1 LHLVRLHALA
11 LDEVAEPFA
20 SLLDHGSRIAPWVD
34 ALAQREVVETREEL
48 ERSVPAVLADDLRDD
63 GLSGEPAADVRVER
77 RAGALALLRLV
88 EEDPLALGGQ
98 LSSAA
103 FACSAILPNAA
114 RSLTA
119 SSASTLRSSSMP
131 ALRQPATNWL

>member
-1 LHLVRLHALA
+1 
-11 LDEVAEPFA
+11 
-20 SLLDHGSRIAPWVD
+20 
-34 ALAQREVVETREEL
+34 VEARKEL
-48 ERSVPAVLADDLRDD
+48 KRPVPAYVADDLGDD
-63 GLSGEPAADVRVER
+63 RLSGKLPAQVGVER
-77 RAGALALLRLV
+77 RAGALALLGLV
-88 EEDPLALGGQ
+88 EKDPLELGSQ

-114 RSLTA
+114 GSLTA

>member
-1 LHLVRLHALA
+1 
-11 LDEVAEPFA
+11 
-20 SLLDHGSRIAPWVD
+20 
-34 ALAQREVVETREEL
+34 VEAREEL
-48 ERSVPAVLADDLRDD
+48 ERPVPSVVSDDLADDRLT
-63 GLSGEPAADVRVER
+63 GEPAADVRVER
-77 RAGALALLRLV
+77 RAGALALLGLV
-88 EEDPLALGGQ
+88 EKDPLALGGQ

-114 RSLTA
+114 GSLTA